1 MIAGAVAGGAL
12 AAWLVTTVAGRRRVR
27 QVRRRLLVAPARVG
41 PVTAPVGRPHRTAP
55 SWAPSSRSRGRRAAR
70 PMIGR
75 RGRDGEGWSRAG
87 HVAAGDERLAESC
100 DAIARALRSGRS
112 LSAAVVEAADRHG
125 HPALAGI
132 ARAVRVGVALPK
144 AIADVA
150 SRSCEPDVVLVVN
163 VLAVA
168 AEHGGSQAEAIDRA
182 AATLRERAAL
192 RAERHAQAAS
202 ARLSTRV
209 MTVLPFAFTGFVAS
223 TDADVRDVLFRTPI
237 GWTCLTIGVALNLA
251 GRMWAKRAVAA

>member
-12 AAWLVTTVAGRRRVR
+12 AAWLVTIVAGRRRVR
-27 QVRRRLLVAPARVG
+27 QVRRRLLVAPPRARSDRARG
-41 PVTAPVGRPHRTAP
+41 LSVGR
-55 SWAPSSRSRGRRAAR
+55 S
-70 PMIGR
+70 MIGR
-75 RGRDGEGWSRAG
+75 RGREGPPHAG
-87 HVAAGDERLAESC
+87 RVAAGDDRLAESC
-100 DAIARALRSGRS
+100 DAIARALRGGRS

-125 HPALAGI
+125 HPALAEI
-132 ARAVRVGVALPK
+132 ARGVGVGGALPH

-150 SRSCEPDVVLVVN
+150 ERAHEADVVLVVN
-163 VLAVA
+163 VLGVA

-223 TDADVRDVLFRTPI
+223 TDADVRHVLFRTPV

-251 GRMWAKRAVAA
+251 GRMWAMRAVAA